1 MSVIGSNILAGAS
14 GQGGFTIEE
23 SLRFN
28 ASQSSYLSWTPA
40 SAGNRKT
47 WTFSAWVKRGQL
59 GTTQQI
65 FYAKDGTNYVLI
77 GFTTNNQLQIQL
89 GTPRRR
95 TVRVFRDP
103 SAWYHIVG
111 ICDTTNATGDDRLQL
126 WVNGER
132 QTSFDEDT
140 DPTLNSDSVVSN
152 TVQHNLGRGDAT
164 HYADG
169 YLTEVN
175 FIDGQ
180 ALDPSS
186 FGAFD
191 SVTGVWKPVEY
202 TGTYGTNGFYLPMQ
216 LDNTVEG
223 FNTVTWVG
231 NGSTQKIS
239 GVGFSPDLVW
249 IKERSSADNHMIF
262 DSVRGVYERLQSNTT
277 NAEATNTTSFTS
289 FDTDGFALGTD
300 TAVNANSSTYV
311 GWCWDA
317 GSSTVSNTDG
327 SITSSVRANPTYGFS
342 VVTYTGTGTSTGDSF
357 GHALGVQPK
366 MVIIKNRTTGGTGWA
381 VLFPDF
387 MTSGQYMALNLT
399 NGITNSAN
407 AGWGGSL
414 PDSTQVYVGGS
425 SWTNAS
431 GNNYVAYCFSEVAG
445 YSKFG
450 SYAGTGA
457 SGNTVTTGFKP
468 AFVLFKRT
476 DTSGYSWYT
485 FDSTRNAVNP
495 VNTALYPDLTNTDT
509 TQSTYNIDFTDTGFT
524 INNSNNALNASG
536 GTYIYMAFKDTREY
550 AYWLDD
556 SGNNN
561 DWQPNGGITTESTVT
576 DTPTP
581 YADGGNYCTLN
592 PLDTYPAMQSSVVN
606 GNLELNANTASGGN
620 GTSNGTIA
628 VNSGK
633 WYFEAELS
641 GYSGSS
647 PLRAGWNSVTGGVGA
662 GAGITGA
669 YKEVSSNQTVII
681 AVDLDNLLAWVGSNG
696 SWDAGNPSTGTGGT
710 SIDLLGYLA
719 VPFVRDNSG
728 TAGNG
733 GKWTVNFGQRP
744 FAYTPPTGFL
754 PLHTGNLPDSAIVDG
769 SEYFN
774 PVLYTG
780 NNGSN
785 RAITGVGFAPDLVWL
800 KCRSSAYNHRLV
812 DKLQGVSSTL
822 ASNLTSAAVD
832 ASSEFNSLD
841 SDGFTIT
848 QGSSFEF
855 NANAQ
860 TYVAWNWKSN
870 GAGVSNTDGSI
881 TSTVSAN
888 PTAGFSIVTYTGTG
902 SVATV
907 GHGLGATPDVII
919 SKSRDAGENW
929 GVYHKSVGAT
939 AVTLLNSTGVPITT
953 ASAYNNTNPTSAV
966 FTVNSSGTTN
976 NSGQDYVAYCFA
988 DVEGYSKFGS
998 YEGNSNSNG
1007 PFIYCGFRPAWLMVK
1022 NIDYGSTNS
1031 DWVIHDS
1038 KRNVYNVAD
1047 HHLEANTSNAEDGDA
1062 RPIDVDFLSNG
1073 FKIRTDGSYYE
1084 NNNTQTYIY
1093 MAFAENP
1100 FKNSLAR

>member
-14 GQGGFTIEE
+14 GQGGEYTIDE

-28 ASQSSYLSWTPA
+28 ASQSSYLSWTP
-40 SAGNRKT
+40 STTGNRKT
-47 WTFSAWVKRGQL
+47 WTWSAWVKRGTLATRQQL
-59 GTTQQI
+59 FSAYNPSNSLYIEFVNSTDTLRIIEGGGGTNLTTTQ
-65 FYAKDGTNYVLI
+65 
-77 GFTTNNQLQIQL
+77 
-89 GTPRRR
+89 
-95 TVRVFRDP
+95 VFRDS
-103 SAWYHIVG
+103 SAWYHIVVAW
-111 ICDTTNATGDDRLQL
+111 DTTQATASNRVKIYL
-126 WVNGER
+126 NGS
-132 QTSFDEDT
+132 QITSFGT
-140 DPTLNSDSVVSN
+140 STYPTLNLDGDINN
-152 TVQHNLGRGDAT
+152 TILHNVGC
-164 HYADG
+164 YASGAFFFDG
-169 YLTEVN
+169 YITEVN

-180 ALDPSS
+180 ALDASS
-186 FGAFD
+186 FGEFD
-191 SVTGVWKPVEY
+191 SVTGVWKPAKY
-202 TGTYGTNGFYLPMQ
+202 TGTYGNNGFYLPMQ

-223 FNTVTWVG
+223 FNTVTWRG
-231 NGSTQKIS
+231 NGSTQKIT
-239 GVGFSPDLVW
+239 GVGFSPSLVW
-249 IKERSSADNHMIF
+249 IKNRSTGYDHELL
-262 DSVRGVYERLQSNTT
+262 DVVRGATKNLKSNQTS
-277 NAEATNTTSFTS
+277 AEATFNSLTS
-289 FDTDGFALGTD
+289 FDSDGFTVGSDLG
-300 TAVNANSSTYV
+300 ANESGAGIV
-311 GWCWDA
+311 AWCWDA

-327 SITSSVRANPTYGFS
+327 SITSSVRANPAYGFS
-342 VVTYTGTGTSTGDSF
+342 VVTFTGDANGSSTVGHGLGVAPDVVIVKRRDVADGWPVYHSSLGVSKLIELHSTSAEQAASNYWGSAITSTTF
-357 GHALGVQPK
+357 GL
-366 MVIIKNRTTGGTGWA
+366 
-381 VLFPDF
+381 
-387 MTSGQYMALNLT
+387 
-399 NGITNSAN
+399 SA
-407 AGWGGSL
+407 GGSNNR
-414 PDSTQVYVGGS
+414 SGS
-425 SWTNAS
+425 SN
-431 GNNYVAYCFSEVAG
+431 VAYCFSEVDG
-445 YSKFG
+445 FSKFG
-450 SYAGTGA
+450 SYTGTGSA
-457 SGNTVTTGFKP
+457 GLSITTGFKP
-468 AFVLFKRT
+468 AFVMIKRT
-476 DTSGYSWYT
+476 D
-485 FDSTRNAVNP
+485 AVNNWVMVDATRDGLP
-495 VNTALYPDLTNTDT
+495 VAGKTIYANASNAEADLDRL
-509 TQSTYNIDFTDTGFT
+509 SFTDTGFT
-524 INNSNNALNASG
+524 LTQGGSGFLDQNASG

-860 TYVAWNWKSN
+860 TYVAWNWKAN